1 MSAAR
6 RWKSPPRRID
16 GPAFGLWADTMLRRG
31 FTAWEIACRIGVSET
46 RVTSAV
52 NRYRAALELY
62 GRGDGRGRRA

>member
-1 MSAAR
+1 MSGGR
-6 RWKSPPRRID
+6 RWASPPRRLD
-16 GPAFGLWADTMLRRG
+16 GPAFELWADTMLRRG